1 MEDIIQSIFINRFW
15 IKRYYN
21 PLKTTGKKKEK
32 KEGKCL
38 IKNAMSFLG
47 LQTHSQQILH
57 YLMGAFRAV
66 LNKPF

>member
-21 PLKTTGKKKEK
+21 PLKTTGKKE
-32 KEGKCL
+32 EGKCL

-57 YLMGAFRAV
+57 YLMGAFRTV